1 MTEKQPIIEIKNL
14 SKRYKGS
21 DEPALKDITLDI
33 YANEIFGLLGPNGAG
48 KTTTISILC
57 GLFAPSGGEVTING
71 FNIKNDLDQIKQVI
85 GIVPQDIALYPTL
98 TALENLTFFGNMYGL
113 KGKLLKDLILNRMT
127 VFGLER
133 FAKKKISSFSGGMKR
148 RVNLIAGLL
157 HDPKILFLDEP
168 TAGIDVQS
176 KIVILEFLHEI
187 NKNGTTIIYTS
198 HYMEEAENLC
208 SRVSIMDQGTIIS
221 TGNPKKLVADHPEFK
236 NLENLYLHL
245 TGKGL
250 RD

>member
-1 MTEKQPIIEIKNL
+1 MVDGPIIEIKNL

-21 DEPALKDITLDI
+21 EEPALNNISLDI
-33 YANEIFGLLGPNGAG
+33 FPNEIFGLLGPNGAG

-57 GLFAPSGGEVTING
+57 GLFAPTGGEVTIDG
-71 FNIKNDLDQIKQVI
+71 FNLHHELDSIKRII
-85 GIVPQDIALYPTL
+85 GVVPQDIALYPTL
-98 TALENLTFFGNMYGL
+98 SALENLTFFGNMYGL
-113 KGKLLKDLILNRMT
+113 KGKPLKDMILDRLS

-133 FAKKKISSFSGGMKR
+133 FAKKKISTFSGGMKR

-176 KIVILEFLHEI
+176 KIVILDFLHEI
-187 NKNGTTIIYTS
+187 NRKGTTIIYTS

-208 SRVSIMDQGTIIS
+208 SRVSIIDRGSIVS
-221 TGNPKKLVADHPEFK
+221 TGNPKELVADHPEFK
-236 NLENLYLHL
+236 NLENLFLYL

>member
-1 MTEKQPIIEIKNL
+1 MAENPIIEIRNL

-21 DEPALKDITLDI
+21 DDLALNDISLDI
-33 YANEIFGLLGPNGAG
+33 YPNEIFGLLGPNGAG
-48 KTTTISILC
+48 KTTAISILC
-57 GLFAPSGGEVTING
+57 GLFAPTHGEVRIDGLDLKTHLNS
-71 FNIKNDLDQIKQVI
+71 IKHII
-85 GIVPQDIALYPTL
+85 GVVPQDIALYPTL
-98 TALENLTFFGNMYGL
+98 TALENLTFFGNMFGL
-113 KGKLLKDLILNRMT
+113 KGKSLKSLILDRLAI
-127 VFGLER
+127 FGLER
-133 FAKKKISSFSGGMKR
+133 FANKKIDSFSGGMKR

-157 HDPKILFLDEP
+157 HNPKILFLDEP

-187 NKNGTTIIYTS
+187 NNNGTTIIYTS

-208 SRVSIMDQGTIIS
+208 SRVSIIDRGNIVS
-221 TGNPKKLVADHPEFK
+221 TGNPKKLVAEHPEFK
-236 NLENLYLHL
+236 NLENLYLYL

>member
-1 MTEKQPIIEIKNL
+1 MSENPIIEIRDLTKC
-14 SKRYKGS
+14 YKGS
-21 DEPALKDITLDI
+21 EEPALKNVDLDI
-33 YANEIFGLLGPNGAG
+33 YPNEIFGLLGPNGAG

-57 GLFAPSGGEVTING
+57 GLFSPTSGNVTIDG
-71 FNIKNDLDQIKQVI
+71 FDLVSGLSEIKKII
-85 GIVPQDIALYPTL
+85 GVVPQDIALYPTL

-113 KGKLLKDLILNRMT
+113 RGKSLYNLIMDRMK

-133 FAKKKISSFSGGMKR
+133 FTRKKISTFSGGMKR
-148 RVNLIAGLL
+148 RINLIAGLL
-157 HDPKILFLDEP
+157 HNPKILFLDEP

-176 KIVILEFLHEI
+176 KIVILEFLHDI
-187 NKNGTTIIYTS
+187 NKKGTTIIYTS

-208 SRVSIMDQGTIIS
+208 SRVAIIDRGSIIS
-221 TGNPKKLVADHPEFK
+221 TGNPKELIADHPEFL
-236 NLENLYLHL
+236 NLENLFLHL

>member
-1 MTEKQPIIEIKNL
+1 MFEHPIIEIKNL

-33 YANEIFGLLGPNGAG
+33 YPHEIFGLLGPNGAG
-48 KTTTISILC
+48 KTTTLSILC
-57 GLFAPSGGEVTING
+57 GLFKPTGGNVVIDG
-71 FNIKNDLDQIKQVI
+71 FDLSNDLDQIKKMI
-85 GIVPQDIALYPTL
+85 GVVPQDIALYPTL
-98 TALENLTFFGNMYGL
+98 TALENLIFFGNMYGL
-113 KGKLLKDLILNRMT
+113 KGKILRDMIMYRLT
-127 VFGLER
+127 LFGLER

-187 NKNGTTIIYTS
+187 NKKGTTIIYTS

-208 SRVSIMDQGTIIS
+208 SRVSIIDRGSIVS
-221 TGNPKKLVADHPEFK
+221 TGNPKELVADHPEFK
-236 NLENLYLHL
+236 NLENLFLHL

>member
-1 MTEKQPIIEIKNL
+1 MDRQPIIGIRNL
-14 SKRYKGS
+14 TKKYKGS
-21 DEPALKDITLDI
+21 DEAALKGISLDI
-33 YANEIFGLLGPNGAG
+33 YPNEIFGLLGPNGAG

-57 GLFAPSGGEVTING
+57 GLFKPTSGEVMIDG
-71 FNIKNDLDQIKQVI
+71 FDLNQDLDHIKQVI
-85 GIVPQDIALYPTL
+85 GVVPQDIALYPTL

-113 KGKLLKDLILNRMT
+113 KGKPLKDLILDRMS

-157 HDPKILFLDEP
+157 HNPKILFLDEP

-176 KIVILEFLHEI
+176 KIVILEFLEKI
-187 NKNGTTIIYTS
+187 NRDGTTIIYTS

-208 SRVSIMDQGTIIS
+208 TRVSIIDQGKIIS
-221 TGNPKKLVADHPEFK
+221 TGNPKELVADHPEFK
-236 NLENLYLHL
+236 NLENLFLYL

>member
-1 MTEKQPIIEIKNL
+1 MADHPIIEIKNL
-14 SKRYKGS
+14 CKRYKGS
-21 DEPALKDITLDI
+21 DEPALKDVTLDI
-33 YANEIFGLLGPNGAG
+33 YPNEIFGLLGPNGAG

-57 GLFAPSGGEVTING
+57 GLFAATSGEVMIDG
-71 FNIKNDLDQIKQVI
+71 FNLNHELDQIKQII
-85 GIVPQDIALYPTL
+85 GVVPQDIALYPTL
-98 TALENLTFFGNMYGL
+98 TAMENLTFFGNMYGL
-113 KGKLLKDLILNRMT
+113 KGKALKDMILDRLS

-133 FAKKKISSFSGGMKR
+133 FAKKKISTFSGGMRR

-157 HDPKILFLDEP
+157 HNPKILFLDEP

-176 KIVILEFLHEI
+176 KIVILDFLQEI
-187 NKNGTTIIYTS
+187 NRKGTTIIYTS

-208 SRVSIMDQGTIIS
+208 SRVSIIDRGMIIS
-221 TGNPKKLVADHPEFK
+221 TGNPKELVADHPEFK
-236 NLENLYLHL
+236 NLENLFLHL

>member
-1 MTEKQPIIEIKNL
+1 MFDHPIIEIKNL

-33 YANEIFGLLGPNGAG
+33 YPHEIFGLLGPNGAG
-48 KTTTISILC
+48 KTTTLSILC
-57 GLFAPSGGEVTING
+57 GLFKPTGGNVMIDG
-71 FNIKNDLDQIKQVI
+71 FNLSNDLDRIKKVI
-85 GIVPQDIALYPTL
+85 GVVPQDIALYPTL
-98 TALENLTFFGNMYGL
+98 TALENLIFFGNMYGL
-113 KGKLLKDLILNRMT
+113 KGKILRDMIMYRLT
-127 VFGLER
+127 LFGLER
-133 FAKKKISSFSGGMKR
+133 FAKKKLSSFSGGMKR

-187 NKNGTTIIYTS
+187 NKKGTTIIYTS

-208 SRVSIMDQGTIIS
+208 SRVSIIDRGSIVS
-221 TGNPKKLVADHPEFK
+221 TGNPKELVANHPEFK
-236 NLENLYLHL
+236 NLENLFLHL

>member
-1 MTEKQPIIEIKNL
+1 MTEHPIIEIKNL
-14 SKRYKGS
+14 SKQYKGS
-21 DEPALKDITLDI
+21 DEPALKGISLDI
-33 YANEIFGLLGPNGAG
+33 YPHEIFGLLGPNGAG

-57 GLFAPSGGEVTING
+57 GLFAPTQGEVVIDG
-71 FNIKNDLDQIKQVI
+71 FNLNNELDSIKRII
-85 GIVPQDIALYPTL
+85 GVVPQDIALYPTL

-113 KGKLLKDLILNRMT
+113 KGKPLKELILDRMS

-133 FAKKKISSFSGGMKR
+133 FAKKKIDSFSGGMKR

-187 NKNGTTIIYTS
+187 NRKGTTIIYTS

-208 SRVSIMDQGTIIS
+208 TRVSIIDRGRIVS
-221 TGNPKKLVADHPEFK
+221 TGNPKELVAEHPEFK
-236 NLENLYLHL
+236 NLENLFLHL

>member
-1 MTEKQPIIEIKNL
+1 MDERPIIEITNL
-14 SKRYKGS
+14 TKKYKGS
-21 DEPALKDITLDI
+21 EELALKDITLNI
-33 YANEIFGLLGPNGAG
+33 YPNEIFGLLGPNGAG

-57 GLFAPSGGEVTING
+57 GLFVPTSGDVVIDG
-71 FNIKNDLDQIKQVI
+71 FDLHTELEQIKKVI
-85 GIVPQDIALYPTL
+85 GVVPQDIALYPTL

-113 KGKLLKDLILNRMT
+113 KGSVLNKMILDSMAI
-127 VFGLER
+127 FGLER
-133 FAKKKISSFSGGMKR
+133 FARKKISSFSGGMKR

-157 HDPKILFLDEP
+157 HSPKILFLDEP

-176 KIVILEFLHEI
+176 KIVILDYLHEI
-187 NKNGTTIIYTS
+187 NRKGTTIIYTS

-208 SRVSIMDQGTIIS
+208 SRVSIIDRGRIVS
-221 TGNPKKLVADHPEFK
+221 TGNPKELVAEHPEFK
-236 NLENLYLHL
+236 NLENLFLHL